1 MKNKASAKGSY
12 LEKSPTYI
20 QGLDEILLGGL
31 PSGRTTILEGEAGS
45 GKTVLAL
52 EFLYRGALAGE
63 PGIWVGFEEPANQL
77 RSNASSLGWDLPALE
92 RESRFFIFEP
102 NIDTNAVISGDFS
115 LKGLLAAIAGKNR
128 EIGAKRIVIDA
139 LEVGLRLFDEPR
151 QIRAEMHVLND
162 WFRENRL
169 TAILTVRPPKRIEA
183 RIFEDFFE
191 SMGDCVIF
199 LDTRMRE
206 NISTRRLRVVK
217 YRGSDFGHNEYPY
230 IISNN
235 GLFVAPISSVG
246 LRHKPLG
253 ETMSTGIERLDTI
266 LGGGYRRSSC
276 ILIAGEAGIG
286 KTTLVSTFVKE
297 ACKRGE
303 NVLYIGFE
311 ESQDAL
317 VGNVMSSGID
327 LLPCLQTGRLEF
339 LTRFPESMGAEEHY
353 LQAKM
358 RIDAFKPR
366 HVVVDA
372 ISACERMGGK
382 LASFDYLMRLLNY
395 CKDLGLTIFL
405 TNQINTTKNQLE
417 ISGNEISSMVDT
429 AILLYYQDE
438 PGERNRILQVL
449 KSRGIGH
456 SNQAREFLITNNGFI
471 IRDVYTGA
479 GKVLTGTARQL
490 QEEADMTAAR
500 RLEYEIRTKQLE
512 LEQLRLIKK
521 QQNNGIIQRSKMRE
535 EKKSSNRSKKE
546 V

>member
-1 MKNKASAKGSY
+1 
-12 LEKSPTYI
+12 
-20 QGLDEILLGGL
+20 
-31 PSGRTTILEGEAGS
+31 
-45 GKTVLAL
+45 
-52 EFLYRGALAGE
+52 
-63 PGIWVGFEEPANQL
+63 L
-77 RSNASSLGWDLPALE
+77 RSNAASLGWDLPALE

-303 NVLYIGFE
+303 NVRYIGFE

-339 LTRFPESMGAEEHY
+339 LTRFPEAMGAEEHY

-395 CKDLGLTIFL
+395 CKDLGITIFL

>member
-339 LTRFPESMGAEEHY
+339 LTRFPEAMGAEEHY

>member
-303 NVLYIGFE
+303 NVRYIGFE

>member
-63 PGIWVGFEEPANQL
+63 PGIWGGFEEPANQL

-303 NVLYIGFE
+303 NVRYIGFE